1 MRTAPVATLPL
12 RTPERELHTMLEAD
26 PGQPLPDEPIEE
38 PSGPKRLT
46 VLQLLPR
53 LDAGGVERSTL
64 EIGRALVAD
73 GHRSWVVSGGG
84 RLVAQLEKERSSHIE
99 LKIGAK
105 SLATPARIFALRW
118 LIREVKPD
126 IVHAR
131 SRLPAWMALA
141 AMIGLRP
148 RPIFITTAHG
158 LNSPGRYSAIMAR
171 GDRVICVSRTVRD
184 YLRQHYPQVPDE
196 RYVVI
201 PRGIEPDAFPR
212 GHRPTPA
219 WREHFLRNHP
229 QLAGGRLLTLPG
241 RGTRLKGHAQAIEL
255 LAGLVARGVDARLLL
270 LGADEDGRQRYLAG
284 LRAQARAAGVEDRLA
299 ITPPRADVADVY
311 AISDLV
317 LQLSSKPEAFGRT
330 VIEALHMGVP
340 VLGFEHG
347 GVGELLRELYPAGAV
362 PLGDGAALLDAAQRL
377 LASPVAVAPF
387 GGYRL
392 ADMQRATLDLYA
404 DLAAA
409 RG

>member
-1 MRTAPVATLPL
+1 M
-12 RTPERELHTMLEAD
+12 
-26 PGQPLPDEPIEE
+26 EE
-38 PSGPKRLT
+38 PAGPKRLT

-53 LDAGGVERSTL
+53 LDSGGVERSTL
-64 EIGRALVAD
+64 EIGRALVAA

-84 RLVAQLEKERSSHIE
+84 RLVAQLEKERSSHVE

-105 SLATPARIFALRW
+105 SLAAPARILALRW
-118 LIREVKPD
+118 LIREIKPD

-148 RPIFITTAHG
+148 RPVFVTTAHG
-158 LNSPGRYSAIMAR
+158 LNSPGRYSAIMTR
-171 GDRVICVSRTVRD
+171 GERVICVSRSVCD
-184 YLRQHYPQVPDE
+184 YMRQHYPHVPDE
-196 RYVVI
+196 RYVLI
-201 PRGIEPDAFPR
+201 PRGIEPAAFPR
-212 GHRPTPA
+212 GHRPSEA
-219 WREHFLRNHP
+219 WREDFFRRHA

-255 LAGLVARGVDARLLL
+255 LAGLVARGIDARLLL
-270 LGADEDGRQRYLAG
+270 LGADQAGRQRYLAG
-284 LRAQARAAGVEDRLA
+284 VRARAREAGVEDRLA
-299 ITPPRADVADVY
+299 ITAPRADVADVY
-311 AISDLV
+311 AISDVV
-317 LQLSSKPEAFGRT
+317 LQLSRKPEAFGRT

-347 GVGELLRELYPAGAV
+347 GAGELLRELYPAGAV

-377 LASPVAVAPF
+377 LTSPVPVAPF
-387 GGYRL
+387 DGYRL
-392 ADMQRATLDLYA
+392 ADMQQATLDLYTE
-404 DLAAA
+404 LAAA